1 MNRITDKPT
10 VRPTKLPKKKK
21 KKQVLDS
28 LHISVLDW
36 LGNFRHGRDR
46 KTFVLALTRELGSK
60 FGSRRTS
67 LSLWNNHSMG
77 LPTCPLQH
85 SSPLTISTSVCSCV
99 SNTFFF
105 VSWLLFCFFLF
116 LSFFLFFF
124 LSFIFLF
131 FSPPSPFPLA
141 ALFFLYTVGYSYH
154 VSNDRWLR
162 TQANRAHYA
171 CMIRIDFFLNLSK
184 QKEKKTNKKQQ
195 QQNRKTKQQKIEQE
209 KPKK

>member
-1 MNRITDKPT
+1 MKELFQAFHRRFALTMIMPFFKWSLSLSGNHRKVCAKNRRGNLPMNRITDKPT

-124 LSFIFLF
+124 LSFFHFSF
-131 FSPPSPFPLA
+131 FFSPFPLPPRCSF
-141 ALFFLYTVGYSYH
+141 LFVH
-154 VSNDRWLR
+154 RWLFIP
-162 TQANRAHYA
+162 
-171 CMIRIDFFLNLSK
+171 CL
-184 QKEKKTNKKQQ
+184 
-195 QQNRKTKQQKIEQE
+195 
-209 KPKK
+209 